1 MSSNEKDDL
10 DKVREE
16 HLKQIFQLYQDKSK
30 GFQKSFNILCFL
42 ALAFLFIILI
52 PYISIKAMRAEIYIR
67 LQDLSAE
74 IARLEPRSKLINSA
88 IGGYNEVHK
97 KLQNGPQD
105 LRRFILSLEQQA
117 QSTVSSV
124 QSPIQHSIQQTI
136 RQTGPCELLAGKERL
151 NCLVTQEV
159 ESLFAE
165 LQKSISQ
172 NFLGPLETLD
182 AKTAASINLGALET
196 GLNALQVTFKN
207 KLASAPNFWE
217 TFSGKGEFFLE
228 LDGEVDR
235 FWLESGSVIEK
246 QYKKLQE
253 DLTNLQKD
261 KMAFEQQQTKLQA
274 EETQIAERL
283 SKIEF
288 PLGKLPIGLI
298 EAVAVFPLL
307 IAIGF
312 AISVSGLV
320 ETLRLRKAFQIFY
333 QQKDPGRTILT
344 DVQIALITPLFI
356 DPTSPFQN
364 RIVRFSVLSI
374 PLVVF
379 LVAAALILYSWTIP
393 DTVTSASMIN
403 DWMYG
408 GLYILSLGGFV
419 YSYWQ
424 LIIQLRQYTS
434 SVGR

>member
-1 MSSNEKDDL
+1 MSSNEQNDP

-16 HLKQIFQLYQDKSK
+16 HLKQIFQLYQDKTK

-52 PYISIKAMRAEIYIR
+52 PYISIKAKRAEIYVR

-74 IARLEPRSKLINSA
+74 IAQLEPRSKLINSA

-105 LRRFILSLEQQA
+105 LRQFIISLEQQA
-117 QSTVSSV
+117 QSTE
-124 QSPIQHSIQQTI
+124 SPIQQSTQQTI
-136 RQTGPCELLAGKERL
+136 RRLGPCESLAGKERL
-151 NCLVTQEV
+151 NCLVTKEV
-159 ESLFAE
+159 ERLFAE

-182 AKTAASINLGALET
+182 AKMAASINLDALEA
-196 GLNALQVTFKN
+196 GLDALQVTFKN

-228 LDGEVDR
+228 LNGEVDR

-246 QYKKLQE
+246 QYKKLEE

-298 EAVAVFPLL
+298 ESVAVFPLL

-320 ETLRLRKAFQIFY
+320 ETLRLRKAFQILY

-344 DVQIALITPLFI
+344 DEQISLITPLWI
-356 DPTSPFQN
+356 DPLSPVQN
-364 RIVRFSVLSI
+364 RIVRFAVLSI
-374 PLVVF
+374 PFVVF
-379 LVAAALILYSWTIP
+379 FVAAAVILYSWTIP
-393 DTVTSASMIN
+393 DPVTTANMFN

-408 GLYILSLGGFV
+408 GLYILSLGVFV

-424 LIIQLRQYTS
+424 LIIQLRQYTRS
-434 SVGR
+434 GGR